1 MDKQGES
8 NETEILLRSSNKLF
22 PGTFQHIYTFKL
34 KCPSAFVS
42 HSCLLNRRMDLK
54 RVSVIDVE
62 ENTGTIY
69 DTMINDSH
77 INNNM
82 SFSDINQR

>member
-1 MDKQGES
+1 
-8 NETEILLRSSNKLF
+8 
-22 PGTFQHIYTFKL
+22 
-34 KCPSAFVS
+34 
-42 HSCLLNRRMDLK
+42 MDLK
-54 RVSVIDVE
+54 WVSVIDEE
-62 ENTGTIY
+62 ENTGTMY